1 MTSKQEYI
9 ELFRRYRT
17 QLEEACAPQ
26 LNAVREQALL
36 DFERLGFPAYQ
47 SEDYQQTNVEAAFG
61 YDYGMNLNRLD
72 VPVRP
77 ESMFHCDV
85 PNLSS
90 YLCFMVN
97 DSFYARHDT
106 KGGLPEGV
114 FSGSLNDF
122 AADRPELFGKYY
134 GRIADTSKDGLV
146 AFNTLFAQDGYVL
159 YIPKNTVVERPFQLI
174 NSLAGKVD
182 ALCNRRLLIIVEE
195 NAKGKILICDH
206 TVEDRKFL
214 STLVVEMYVA
224 DNAVMDI
231 YELEESSLQTTRF
244 SSVFISQ
251 GSRSNVVVNG
261 LTLYNGLSRNNYQVA
276 LNGEYADTHI
286 SGIAISDS
294 YQHTDNFV
302 RIEHNVAN
310 CVSNQLFKYV
320 LDGASV
326 GSFTGRIIVAQD
338 AQKTNAY
345 QTNRNLCITPEA
357 RMYSKPQLE
366 IYADDVKCSHGM
378 TTGQL
383 DDNAL
388 FYLRSRGISEKEARL
403 LLMYA
408 FTGDVLDHIR
418 IDALKL
424 RLSQMIERR
433 FRGEE
438 ARCGDQCEKC
448 GKR

>member
-1 MTSKQEYI
+1 MSNKQEYI
-9 ELFRRYRT
+9 DLFRQNRT
-17 QLEEACAPQ
+17 QLEAVCAPG
-26 LNAVREQALL
+26 LNAVREKALQ
-36 DFERLGFPAYQ
+36 DFERLGFPVYQ
-47 SEDYQQTNVEAAFG
+47 SEDYQQTNVEAAFE
-61 YDYGMNLNRLD
+61 YDYGLNIKRLN
-72 VPVRP
+72 VPVQP
-77 ESMFHCDV
+77 EKMFHCDV
-85 PNLSS
+85 PNLSTN
-90 YLCFMVN
+90 LCFMVN
-97 DSFYARHDT
+97 DSFSSRQDA
-106 KGGLPEGV
+106 KMSLPEGV

-122 AADRPELFGKYY
+122 AGRYPEIFANYY
-134 GRIADTSKDGLV
+134 GKQADTSKDGLV

-159 YIPKNTVVERPFQLI
+159 YIPKNTVVERPIQLI
-174 NSLAGKVD
+174 NSMAGKVD
-182 ALCNRRLLIIVEE
+182 MLSNRRILIIVEE
-195 NAKGKILICDH
+195 NAQGKLLICDH
-206 TVEDRKFL
+206 TVDDRKYL
-214 STLVVEMYVA
+214 STLVVEMFVA
-224 DNAVMDI
+224 DNGVMDI

-244 SSVFISQ
+244 ASTFISQ

-261 LTLYNGLSRNNYQVA
+261 LTLYNGVSRNNYQVS
-276 LNGEYADTHI
+276 LNGEYGDAHI
-286 SGIAISDS
+286 SGIVISDS
-294 YQHTDNFV
+294 NQHTDNFV
-302 RIEHNVAN
+302 RIEHNVPN
-310 CVSNQLFKYV
+310 CVSNQLFKYI

-345 QTNRNLCITPEA
+345 QTNRNLCVTPEA

-388 FYLRSRGISEKEARL
+388 FYLRSRGIAEKEARL

-408 FTGDVLDHIR
+408 FTSDVLDYVR

-438 ARCGDQCEKC
+438 ARCGDHCEKC
-448 GKR
+448 GKK